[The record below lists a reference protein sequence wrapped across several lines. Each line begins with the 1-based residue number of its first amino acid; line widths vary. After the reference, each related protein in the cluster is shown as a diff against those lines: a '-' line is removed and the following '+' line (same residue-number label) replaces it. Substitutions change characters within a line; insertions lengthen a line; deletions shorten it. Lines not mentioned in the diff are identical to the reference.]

1 MPEER
6 QEQKISRRCAGGE
19 EQDRKMDR
27 KETTTASSPY
37 RKVICICGLLMVF
50 INMGMLSTAFS
61 VYFPYL
67 REMRGFSN
75 TQVSLLTTIRYVS
88 SLFVMAVSDRYYR
101 AMGIKKGVAV
111 TFLNSFCAYLMYAFA
126 SAHFMYHIASLM
138 FGISYGLGAM
148 IPASLLIRRWYPKDS
163 GFPMGIAAT
172 GSGFAIMLLP
182 QIVRRTVEAYGLTA
196 SFLTVA
202 ALIAVISIPT
212 VLLIRNDPPGQEN
225 AGAAAG
231 KRGEGKT
238 EEEKRK
244 TEAEAAESRADH
256 AAVRTAAAFQTG
268 MLILAML
275 MNGVVGLTASQA
287 KSMLYRTTNHEMA
300 VISIVFS
307 LGGGILILSKILFGK
322 MTDILGA
329 KTTTVLFLSV
339 LTFSFFLMTLTQDA
353 PDAFL
358 YVTEFLYNI
367 GAPVS
372 TVGISILAA
381 DFSTRA
387 TFPRVLK
394 NCQVSYTFGGLMSS
408 IMPGAIADLT
418 GSYIPAF
425 RLIVGCG
432 LVFIA
437 SVLLLYRSKDAEGS
451 AGAAKKA

>member
-1 MPEER
+1 
-6 QEQKISRRCAGGE
+6 
-19 EQDRKMDR
+19 MDR

-75 TQVSLLTTIRYVS
+75 TQVSLLTTIRYIS

-101 AMGIKKGVAV
+101 VMGIKKGVAV
-111 TFLNSFCAYLMYAFA
+111 TLLNSFCAYLMYAFA

-182 QIVRRTVEAYGLTA
+182 QIARRTVEAYGLTA

-202 ALIAVISIPT
+202 VLIAVISIPT
-212 VLLIRNDPPGQEN
+212 VLLTRNDPPGQEN

-231 KRGEGKT
+231 KHVEGKA

-244 TEAEAAESRADH
+244 TETGAAESSAAAENSGGKSSADH

-300 VISIVFS
+300 VISMVFS

-353 PDAFL
+353 PNSFL
-358 YVTEFLYNI
+358 YMTEFLYNI

-381 DFSTRA
+381 DFSTQA

-394 NCQVSYTFGGLMSS
+394 NCQVSYTFGGLISS

-425 RLIVGCG
+425 RVIVGCG
-432 LVFIA
+432 LVFTA
-437 SVLLLYRSKDAEGS
+437 SVLLLYRSKEAEES
-451 AGAAKKA
+451 AGA